1 MYAFFFFSLVQTE
14 FCGWGVEA
22 AETINKGGFI
32 IEYIGEGSS
41 YF

>member
-1 MYAFFFFSLVQTE
+1 MLCTQTE

-22 AETINKGGFI
+22 VETIEKGEFI